1 MRETTN
7 RRWQTKNQRYG
18 GGGWTSFTSKPSPKF
33 CYKVDVSS
41 AILGEVRLSYPHEA
55 KDQWVI
61 EDVAGDN
68 TLWNERNLK
77 VAWFVPHTWQVK
89 DIGHKKCKP
98 LTPIWTW
105 TCILFGS
112 ELWYWCITSISG
124 IKHSVIVKVWSYVL
138 AASHKEVVYENATW
152 CGGCNSKSKKIL

>member
-1 MRETTN
+1 MDAVQCRAMCAHDECEK
-7 RRWQTKNQRYG
+7 QQIEGGKQKISDM

-77 VAWFVPHTWQVK
+77 VA
-89 DIGHKKCKP
+89 
-98 LTPIWTW
+98 
-105 TCILFGS
+105 
-112 ELWYWCITSISG
+112 
-124 IKHSVIVKVWSYVL
+124 
-138 AASHKEVVYENATW
+138 
-152 CGGCNSKSKKIL
+152 